1 MKDYSDTNQQFY
13 NTNNAFQKQ
22 TLWKDSEITIQY
34 VAPELSFS
42 KEKRFKWSS
51 IYWPQINDNNLLVK
65 KNKKSDVNEMAIK
78 VSKLIDEEEKN
89 EERIKKLKKTF
100 SIGKSHN
107 ATARK

>member
-51 IYWPQINDNNLLVK
+51 IYWP
-65 KNKKSDVNEMAIK
+65 
-78 VSKLIDEEEKN
+78 
-89 EERIKKLKKTF
+89 
-100 SIGKSHN
+100 
-107 ATARK
+107 